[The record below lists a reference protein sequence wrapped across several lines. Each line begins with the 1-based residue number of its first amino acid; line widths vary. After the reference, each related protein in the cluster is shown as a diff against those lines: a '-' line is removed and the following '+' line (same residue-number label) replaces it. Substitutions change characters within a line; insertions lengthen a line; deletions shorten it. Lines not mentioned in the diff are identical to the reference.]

1 MGQVSRFVRVVGLVV
16 CIQLTVSGQAMLEHA
31 VTAAGGSAA
40 GIAGKSVSDGL
51 DKVFEKLSKQM
62 GTAAATGQVEA
73 TRKVPVT
80 LEQRLPGVGPTASAG
95 RTSRSS
101 SSAVAARRGG
111 TQSPADASG
120 VAWSGASFG
129 AMQPE
134 PTRDDLSQIED
145 GVERT
150 TVVAQLGRP
159 AVRIFIPEEGALREV
174 YYFSGAGEHLG
185 TVELSDGVVQ
195 AVNIR

>member
-16 CIQLTVSGQAMLEHA
+16 CLQLAASGQVILEHSI
-31 VTAAGGSAA
+31 TAAGGSAA

-51 DKVFEKLSKQM
+51 DKVFGKLSKQM
-62 GTAAATGQVEA
+62 GKAAATGQVEA

-80 LEQRLPGVGPTASAG
+80 LEQQLPGVRPPAIAG
-95 RTSRSS
+95 RTSRGSS
-101 SSAVAARRGG
+101 NTAAARRGS
-111 TQSPADASG
+111 TQSQAGTSG
-120 VAWSGASFG
+120 VAWGGASFG

-134 PTRDDLSQIED
+134 PTRDDLSRIED

-174 YYFSGAGEHLG
+174 YYFSGDGEHLG

-195 AVNIR
+195 VVNIR